1 MKSEK
6 DRGLRRWRAGALLAT
21 GVAIGLMVV
30 ATPGVSHVGGTVS
43 HLWNQHIKPRA
54 DARYA
59 RAVETFAV
67 NGIPAVGGSVQTSM
81 GVAPCPTGKKAV
93 GGGAEWG
100 GISVPTTTPSIVY
113 SKPTGTGWTAEI
125 EASSADSW
133 WVQVYVVC
141 VSGG

>member
-1 MKSEK
+1 MRSEK

-54 DARYA
+54 DARYV
-59 RAVETFAV
+59 RAVEVLSV
-67 NGIPAVGGSVQTSM
+67 NGIAVPGSTVQTSM
-81 GVAPCPTGKKAV
+81 GIANCPTGKKPV
-93 GGGAEWG
+93 GGGAEFQ
-100 GISVPTTTPSIVY
+100 GISGPTTTPSIVY
-113 SKPTGTGWTAEI
+113 SKPTGTGWAAAI
-125 EASSADSW
+125 EASSDESW
-133 WVQVYVVC
+133 WVSVWVVC